1 MGPTTA
7 RHISHFYEIISAFV
21 YSRRVSGQTEP
32 FWMLLFVL
40 SFHFIISLQPSL
52 NPSEFGFLFRF
63 NILSLFRFSLMKSA
77 KWIFLS
83 ELISLSDF
91 FQLRLWLIPSLMLI
105 VSMQTIFY
113 ELWVT
118 TMQINSKIGN
128 EKESSHCTN
137 IRSGVWDFDHQSACC
152 ARTRVLA
159 DRAEDISIW
168 FLEMWKR
175 EWKIC
180 CLNSAHQRI
189 FRFLIQNY
197 SNEDVPLII
206 IADFCVILCRAS
218 FNL

>member
-1 MGPTTA
+1 MGPTAA

-21 YSRRVSGQTEP
+21 CFRRVSGQTEP
-32 FWMLLFVL
+32 LWMLLFVL

-52 NPSEFGFLFRF
+52 NLSEFGFLFRF

-105 VSMQTIFY
+105 VSMQTILY

-128 EKESSHCTN
+128 ERKVLTAQTS
-137 IRSGVWDFDHQSACC
+137 V
-152 ARTRVLA
+152 RVFEILTINPLVAPEHEFWLTERKILA
-159 DRAEDISIW
+159 FGS
-168 FLEMWKR
+168 WKCENGNER
-175 EWKIC
+175 FAV
-180 CLNSAHQRI
+180 STQRI
-189 FRFLIQNY
+189 KEY
-197 SNEDVPLII
+197 SG
-206 IADFCVILCRAS
+206 F
-218 FNL
+218 